1 MSRTRKIAASLILS
15 GGLVL
20 SGVAAPAMAATGP
33 AKKHA
38 KEVKAVYVDYLAKAY
53 VKEVKAIA
61 KSDPKSNAQICQEFT
76 DGDTNKKG
84 QNVATIQALATWNDK
99 KNDATVNGKPWRKI
113 VNKTHVIGL
122 YTEMLKW
129 RCSGPNGT
137 PRTFK

>member
-1 MSRTRKIAASLILS
+1 MSRSRKIAASLFLT

-38 KEVKAVYVDYLAKAY
+38 QEVKFVYVDYLAKAY
-53 VKEVKAIA
+53 GKEVRALA

-84 QNVATIQALATWNDK
+84 QNVATIQALETWNDK
-99 KNDATVNGKPWRKI
+99 KNNLKVNGTPWRKI
-113 VNKTHVIGL
+113 VNKAHVIEL

-129 RCSGPNGT
+129 RCSGPGGT

>member
-1 MSRTRKIAASLILS
+1 MSRSRKIAASVILT

-38 KEVKAVYVDYLAKAY
+38 KEVSTVYYEFGKAY
-53 VKEVKAIA
+53 GKGVKAFA
-61 KSDPKSNAQICQEFT
+61 NSDPKSNAQICQEFT

-84 QNVATIQALATWNDK
+84 QNIATIQALLTWNDK
-99 KNDATVNGKPWRKI
+99 KNDLKLSGTPWRKI
-113 VNKTHVIGL
+113 VNKAHVIGV

-129 RCSGPNGT
+129 RCSGPGGT
-137 PRTFK
+137 PRTFN

>member
-1 MSRTRKIAASLILS
+1 MSRSRKIAASLFLT

-38 KEVKAVYVDYLAKAY
+38 QEVKTVYNEFAKAY
-53 VKEVKAIA
+53 GKEVRALA

-84 QNVATIQALATWNDK
+84 QDVATIQALETWKDK
-99 KNDATVNGKPWRKI
+99 KNTLTVNGKPWRKI
-113 VNKTHVIGL
+113 VNKTHFIGL

-129 RCSGPNGT
+129 RCSGPGGT

>member
-33 AKKHA
+33 AAVHA
-38 KEVKAVYVDYLAKAY
+38 KEVKTVYVDFAKVY
-53 VKEVKAIA
+53 GKEVKAIA